1 MNRTWKWL
9 AAAGCMVALGAIAGR
24 IHFARA
30 AEEGS
35 VSERALAGEDAA
47 SRLDRIIE
55 KLDRVVDRMHGE
67 RMGPPGPPHRGRG
80 GPGEFGEPIERGGRG
95 EYGGPGEH
103 GPRGHRGPGGRGRH
117 EGHREHGDHTGP
129 GMGSE
134 GRPPR
139 PDMPP
144 EIREMIEKRMQEGR
158 RRMEQAREKF
168 RELEE
173 RVKKLEAEIERLK
186 AA

>member
-9 AAAGCMVALGAIAGR
+9 AVAGCVVVLGTVAGR
-24 IHFARA
+24 MHFARA
-30 AEEGS
+30 AEEGPGYERS
-35 VSERALAGEDAA
+35 SEAGDAA

-55 KLDRVVDRMHGE
+55 KLDRVVDRMSAE
-67 RMGPPGPPHRGRG
+67 RMGPPGPPPHRHRG
-80 GPGEFGEPIERGGRG
+80 EH
-95 EYGGPGEH
+95 GGPGEH
-103 GPRGHRGPGGRGRH
+103 GPRGSGERGGPAGPH
-117 EGHREHGDHTGP
+117 MWSEGHP
-129 GMGSE
+129 P
-134 GRPPR
+134 RPPR

-144 EIREMIEKRMQEGR
+144 EMREMIERRMQEGR

-186 AA
+186 AT

>member
-9 AAAGCMVALGAIAGR
+9 AVAGCVVVLGSVAGR
-24 IHFARA
+24 IHYARA
-30 AEEGS
+30 AEEGQPY
-35 VSERALAGEDAA
+35 ERAPAGDDAA

-55 KLDRVVDRMHGE
+55 KLDRVVDRMHAE
-67 RMGPPGPPHRGRG
+67 RMGPPGPPPHHRGRGDRGEHHGPGEHGRRGPGERG
-80 GPGEFGEPIERGGRG
+80 GPGEYGDHEERGDRNG
-95 EYGGPGEH
+95 H
-103 GPRGHRGPGGRGRH
+103 GMR
-117 EGHREHGDHTGP
+117 
-129 GMGSE
+129 SE
-134 GRPPR
+134 GRPSRPPR

-144 EIREMIEKRMQEGR
+144 EMREMIERRMQEGR
-158 RRMEQAREKF
+158 QRMEQAREKF

>member
-1 MNRTWKWL
+1 MNHTWKWL
-9 AAAGCMVALGAIAGR
+9 AVAGCVVVLGSMAGR
-24 IHFARA
+24 MHFARA

-35 VSERALAGEDAA
+35 VSERAPVGDDAA

-67 RMGPPGPPHRGRG
+67 RMGPPGPPPHHGHGDDRHRPR
-80 GPGEFGEPIERGGRG
+80 GPGERG
-95 EYGGPGEH
+95 EHRGPGEH
-103 GPRGHRGPGGRGRH
+103 HGPGERGER
-117 EGHREHGDHTGP
+117 GEHAGP
-129 GMGSE
+129 GMWSE
-134 GRPPR
+134 GRPPRPPR

-144 EIREMIEKRMQEGR
+144 EMREMIENRLQEGR
-158 RRMEQAREKF
+158 KRMEQAREKF